1 MMRALKQDVKKFNIA
16 ISVVAPG
23 ITKTPILVDN
33 RHAEMGI
40 GKNGRTQED
49 AIKEWSDQMTKVGVP
64 INTAEGISLAVT
76 YLMNGGMSTNGAG
89 LLVQNDLI
97 WDFEAAMAKSR
108 EIWMGK
114 EMLDLFRGGRGAPL
128 FTRVDDPKAK
138 I

>member
-1 MMRALKQDVKKFNIA
+1 MRALKQDVKKFKIS

-40 GKNGRTQED
+40 GSGGKTQDD
-49 AIKEWSDQMTKVGVP
+49 AIKEWSDKMSKVGVP
-64 INTAEGISLAVT
+64 INTAEGISLAVA
-76 YLMNGGMSTNGAG
+76 YLINGGSQTNGAG
-89 LLVQNDLI
+89 LLVQNDKI

-108 EIWMGK
+108 ETWMGK

-128 FTRVDDPKAK
+128 FSRVDDPKAK

>member
-1 MMRALKQDVKKFNIA
+1 MVRPD
-16 ISVVAPG
+16 
-23 ITKTPILVDN
+23 
-33 RHAEMGI
+33 
-40 GKNGRTQED
+40 
-49 AIKEWSDQMTKVGVP
+49 DQSRCSHQHSL
-64 INTAEGISLAVT
+64 GISLAVT

>member
-64 INTAEGISLAVT
+64 INTA
-76 YLMNGGMSTNGAG
+76 
-89 LLVQNDLI
+89 
-97 WDFEAAMAKSR
+97 
-108 EIWMGK
+108 
-114 EMLDLFRGGRGAPL
+114 
-128 FTRVDDPKAK
+128 
-138 I
+138 